1 MNLHNDQSAK
11 KCHYYNN
18 EKICPFKEIG
28 CQFLGEASE
37 MCFLQSRCRMHP
49 YKHDKNSEN
58 DSGNRNKPQ
67 EDNNKQNAVILKAFE
82 DDSRDFLGYKKN
94 VGFTM
99 LLKNVKNV
107 NLEQT
112 AQVF

>member
-18 EKICPFKEIG
+18 EKMCPFKEIG

-67 EDNNKQNAVILKAFE
+67 EDNNKQNAVIL
-82 DDSRDFLGYKKN
+82 
-94 VGFTM
+94 
-99 LLKNVKNV
+99 LKMIQEIFSDTKRMWD
-107 NLEQT
+107 LQC
-112 AQVF
+112 F